1 MISGTAVLI
10 VGIVCVLVEG
20 FFSGSEIAFVSAD
33 RTRLRQKA
41 ADGDRAARMCEALI
55 AKPEVLLATTLLGTN
70 IAVTTLS
77 VTATL
82 FFISEGWG
90 SGELL
95 TVALVTPFNLILG
108 ELVPKTFFQARAD
121 SLVTRLIYPMRFLS
135 IVLRPVIWSV
145 SQIAAGI
152 ARAVGGDRK
161 RAFITRDE
169 LALLIED
176 GQIEDS
182 DMTESEREMV
192 ANVFELSEATVE
204 DVMVPLS
211 EVTALPE
218 DSTVEEAAREVAD
231 KQHSRMPVYR
241 DRVDNVVGTIHV
253 FDLLE
258 AGARRNGKAIPI
270 SEVAV
275 APVFVPVNGQAV
287 ELLVEL
293 QGTGNQQAIVVDEY
307 GGAVGIVTVE
317 DLLEVVVGE
326 IEDEHDD
333 EPAPITAERA
343 GVWRAIGK
351 VDVERVNEELG
362 LELPESDDYES
373 LAGLMLAMFKRI
385 PTAGESII
393 VGGVTLRVLS
403 ASDRAI
409 EEIQILRR
417 KR

>member
-1 MISGTAVLI
+1 MISLPVVLVVGTI
-10 VGIVCVLVEG
+10 CVFVEG

-41 ADGDRAARMCEALI
+41 ADGDRAAHMCEQMLAR
-55 AKPEVLLATTLLGTN
+55 PEVLLATTLLGTN
-70 IAVTTLS
+70 VAVTTFS

-82 FFISEGWG
+82 FFLSQDWG
-90 SGELL
+90 ASELL
-95 TVALVTPFNLILG
+95 TVAMVTPFNLILG
-108 ELVPKTFFQARAD
+108 ELVPKTFFQAHAD
-121 SLVTRLIYPMRFLS
+121 NLVVRLIYPMRLIS
-135 IVLRPVIWSV
+135 IGLHPLIWAIAA
-145 SQIAAGI
+145 IAAGI
-152 ARAVGGDRK
+152 ANRVGGDRK

-169 LALLIED
+169 LAMLIEN
-176 GQIEDS
+176 GPNENS
-182 DMTESEREMV
+182 DMTEVEREMV
-192 ANVFELSEATVE
+192 ANVFELSAATVE
-204 DVMVPLS
+204 EVMVPLS

-218 DSTVEEAAREVAD
+218 SLTLAEAVCEVAD

-241 DRVDNVVGTIHV
+241 DRVDNVVGMIHV
-253 FDLLE
+253 FDLL
-258 AGARRNGKAIPI
+258 GVGDGGRDRPI
-270 SEVAV
+270 SEIA
-275 APVFVPVNGQAV
+275 ADPVFVPVSALAV
-287 ELLVEL
+287 ELLVKL
-293 QGTGNQQAIVVDEY
+293 QRSGNQQAIVVDEY

-333 EPAPITAERA
+333 EPEPIVLERA

-362 LELPESDDYES
+362 LNLPESEDFES
-373 LAGLMLAMFKRI
+373 LGGLMLDGFKRI
-385 PTAGESII
+385 PSIGESLV
-393 VGGVTLRVLS
+393 VGDITLRVVA